1 MKTIQ
6 FNFYQIHQNTPKIF
20 MAGRLLYF
28 NTLRDKGHTN
38 VLGNLFHFE
47 KDKLLHVARLCL
59 SGIFLVWSS
68 FSPLEKHK
76 ININDNNYKYLSA
89 YHVSG
94 TYVTSIL
101 QNNLK
106 NQYYSLLKVPE
117 TEPLCGFSILLK
129 VTEFRRGRALGLYII
144 FLHQETISPPT

>member
-1 MKTIQ
+1 
-6 FNFYQIHQNTPKIF
+6 

-38 VLGNLFHFE
+38 VLGNLLHFE

-59 SGIFLVWSS
+59 SGIFIVWSS

-76 ININDNNYKYLSA
+76 ININYNNYKYLSA
-89 YHVSG
+89 YHVPG

-101 QNNLK
+101 
-106 NQYYSLLKVPE
+106 
-117 TEPLCGFSILLK
+117 
-129 VTEFRRGRALGLYII
+129 
-144 FLHQETISPPT
+144 